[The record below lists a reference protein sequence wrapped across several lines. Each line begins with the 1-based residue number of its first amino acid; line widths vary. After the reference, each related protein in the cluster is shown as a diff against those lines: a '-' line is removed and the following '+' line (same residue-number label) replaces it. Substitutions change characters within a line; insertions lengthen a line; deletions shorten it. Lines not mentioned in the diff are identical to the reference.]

1 MRKRLGFAVLVLAVV
16 AAASVSGNAKADYG
30 PLAVYQVAISQNCNN
45 PTFCGPNL
53 GGFWGWAVFNSD
65 GTADAELTGCG
76 HLVGGGGPGTAGAG
90 HFHADVENWYID
102 PDTGTFWVSD
112 ETDTFVGHGPPQS
125 SFTPDP
131 SDTGIPAAP
140 GHYSTDEIL
149 GFAAPPGVSFQIQV
163 VKIPNR

>member
-65 GTADAELTGCG
+65 GTADAQLTGCG

-90 HFHADVENWYID
+90 HFSADVENWYID
-102 PDTGTFWVSD
+102 PDTGTFWVSN
-112 ETDTFVGHGPPQS
+112 ETDTFVGHGPPQT

-131 SDTGIPAAP
+131 SDAGIPAAP

>member
-1 MRKRLGFAVLVLAVV
+1 L
-16 AAASVSGNAKADYG
+16 
-30 PLAVYQVAISQNCNN
+30 
-45 PTFCGPNL
+45 
-53 GGFWGWAVFNSD
+53 NSD
-65 GTADAELTGCG
+65 GTVDAELTGCG

-90 HFHADVENWYID
+90 HFHADAEDWFISG
-102 PDTGTFWVSD
+102 GTFWVVD

-125 SFTPDP
+125 SFTPGP
-131 SDTGIPAAP
+131 QDTGIPAAP

>member
-1 MRKRLGFAVLVLAVV
+1 MRKRLTLVVLVLSAVV
-16 AAASVSGNAKADYG
+16 AASLAGSAKAEYG
-30 PLAVYQVAISQNCNN
+30 PLAVYQVTISQNCNN

-53 GGFWGWAVFNSD
+53 GGFWGWAVLNSD
-65 GTADAELTGCG
+65 GTVDAELTGCG

-90 HFHADVENWYID
+90 HFHADAEDWFISG
-102 PDTGTFWVSD
+102 GTFWVVD

-125 SFTPDP
+125 SFTPGP
-131 SDTGIPAAP
+131 QDTGIPAAP